1 MSARDLIRFAA
12 GSLRG
17 HRLRTA
23 LSLAGVAIGVTS
35 VILLTSLGEGARLY
49 VTQEFA
55 TLGTNLLIVI
65 PGKTETTGGPPIFG
79 GVPRDLTL
87 DDATMLQRRIR
98 SIRRIAPLSIGTTQA
113 RFGQRTREVT
123 VAGTTSEFLGLRK
136 LKMRSG
142 RYLPSGDWERGGRV
156 CVIGPKL
163 EAELFE
169 GRNPLG
175 EILRAGDERFRV
187 IGVLAPRGE
196 SLGMNL
202 DEVVHVP
209 VSQALRM
216 FNRSGLFRIMI
227 EVRFPEQMEAA
238 KGAIVKLLKERHDGI
253 EDVTVLTQDAVL
265 STFGKIMSILTAA
278 LAGIAAVSLSVA
290 GIGIMNVMLVS
301 VSERTAEIGL
311 LKALG
316 VTRRQVVGAFLVE
329 SSLISGAGGALGLLA
344 GLGGVLAVRTL
355 YPEFPVQ
362 PPGWAVA
369 GALVLAIFVGV
380 VFGALP
386 ARNAARLDPVQ
397 ALARR

>member
-1 MSARDLIRFAA
+1 MSARDLILFAA
-12 GSLRG
+12 GALKG

-23 LSLAGVAIGVTS
+23 LSLAGVAIGVVS

-49 VTQEFA
+49 VTREFA

-87 DDATMLQRRIR
+87 DDAESLARRIR
-98 SIRRIAPLSIGTTQA
+98 SIRRIAPLSIGTAQA
-113 RFGQRTREVT
+113 RVGQRSREVT
-123 VAGTTSEFLGLRK
+123 VAGTTAEFPDVRS
-136 LKMRSG
+136 LKMGSG
-142 RYLPSGDWERGGRV
+142 RYLPAGEWGRGGRV

-163 EAELFE
+163 QVELFE

-175 EILRAGDERFRV
+175 EILRVGEERFRV
-187 IGVLAPRGE
+187 IGVMAPRGQ

-216 FNRSGLFRIMI
+216 FNRSGLFRIMV
-227 EVRFPEQMEAA
+227 EVSFPEEMDRTSAA
-238 KGAIVKLLKERHDGI
+238 ILDTLRERHDGI

-265 STFGKIMSILTAA
+265 STFGRIMSILTAA

-316 VTRRQVVGAFLVE
+316 VTRGQVVGAFLVE
-329 SSLISGAGGALGLLA
+329 SSLISGAGGLLGLI
-344 GLGGVLAVRTL
+344 GGMASVLAVRTL

-369 GALVLAIFVGV
+369 GAVAVAISVGI

-386 ARNAARLDPVQ
+386 ARNASRLDPVQ

>member
-1 MSARDLIRFAA
+1 VSARDLVRFAA

-79 GVPRDLTL
+79 GVPHDLTL
-87 DDATMLQRRIR
+87 DDAAVLERRIR

-113 RFGQRTREVT
+113 RFGQRAREVT
-123 VAGTTSEFLGLRK
+123 VAGTTSEFLSLRK

-175 EILRAGDERFRV
+175 EILRVGEERFRV
-187 IGVLAPRGE
+187 IGVLAARGE

-227 EVRFPEQMEAA
+227 EVYFPEQMEAA
-238 KGAIVKLLKERHDGI
+238 KRGIVTLLRERHDGI

-278 LAGIAAVSLSVA
+278 LAGIAAISLSVA

-316 VTRRQVVGAFLVE
+316 VTRRQVVSAFLVE
-329 SSLISGAGGALGLLA
+329 SSLISGAGGVLGLLV
-344 GLGGVLAVRTL
+344 GLGGVLAVRSF

-369 GALVLAIFVGV
+369 GALGLAVVVGI

-386 ARNAARLDPVQ
+386 ARNASRLDPVQ